1 MSFQEKGRP
10 AAEPTPHRLGNSRL
24 LFRGPVGPLTGRY
37 IAYLGGTESY
47 GRFVDRPYP
56 ERLQA
61 VMGLRSVNFACLNAG
76 VDAFLNTEEVIAAS
90 RGACLRVV
98 QVLGAQNMTNRYY
111 SVHPRR
117 NDRFLRAS
125 PSLKSLFNDVDFTTF
140 NFTRHM
146 LATLQEVSPERF
158 AILAETLKLSWIAR
172 MRHLLSTLGG
182 PVVLMRMAD
191 HAPPSS
197 VAEPRLDR
205 DPLLVDAEMIAAVLP
220 FATAHVDVRIPTLS
234 QDPTDA
240 RFLSPYQAAAAAEMP
255 GPRAHAAV
263 AEALA
268 PILRDMLQP
277 AARSGQPLS
286 AP

>member
-1 MSFQEKGRP
+1 MSFLEMGHP
-10 AAEPTPHRLGNSRL
+10 VAEPAPCRFGNSRL
-24 LFRGPVGPLTGRY
+24 LFRGPTGPLTGRY
-37 IAYLGGTESY
+37 VAFLGGTESY
-47 GRFVDRPYP
+47 GRFVDRPFAA
-56 ERLQA
+56 RVQA
-61 VMGLRSVNFACLNAG
+61 ATGLRIANFACLNAG

-125 PSLKSLFNDVDFTTF
+125 PLLKSLFREVDFTTF

-158 AILAETLKLSWIAR
+158 AVLVETLKVEWIAR
-172 MRHLLSTLGG
+172 MRQLLGTIGR
-182 PVVLMRMAD
+182 PVVLLHMAD
-191 HAPPSS
+191 HAALPSGE
-197 VAEPRLDR
+197 EPRLDR
-205 DPLLVDAEMIAAVLP
+205 DPLLVDADMIAAVLP
-220 FATAHVDVRIPTLS
+220 FATAFVDARIPMPME
-234 QDPTDA
+234 DPPDV

-255 GPRAHAAV
+255 GPHAHATV

-268 PILRDMLQP
+268 PVVRDL
-277 AARSGQPLS
+277 L
-286 AP
+286 